1 MNKKNRVQY
10 VLEHLGLKYL
20 HSFKNQKPSESDSS
34 SSEEQIETKTLK
46 IAAKLEKIS
55 NKQKIENL
63 AIFEEIYK

>member
-1 MNKKNRVQY
+1 MNKKRVKY

-20 HSFKNQKPSESDSS
+20 HSFKNQKPSESDFS

-63 AIFEEIYK
+63 AIFEEIHK